1 MICLKYQ
8 ANVDSAS
15 TGGCIKS
22 RYEHQ
27 VNADEVLTH
36 ESTIQSMWMMQELM
50 EVSSHCG

>member
-22 RYEHQ
+22 MYEHQ
-27 VNADEVLTH
+27 VNADEALTH
-36 ESTIQSMWMMQELM
+36 GSTIQSM
-50 EVSSHCG
+50 